1 LAYKLLDSL
10 RIYHNWVGLE
20 DDFNETKQIMMIAY
34 LVGILVSSGVTIY
47 MFDRFAKRQNKK
59 IEQAER

>member
-1 LAYKLLDSL
+1 
-10 RIYHNWVGLE
+10 VGLE